1 MGPYHP
7 FRSYGACFYNQLGSK
22 VWEIR
27 TPTHTL
33 YTKPDNSKDYRQYS
47 VSVGGLPGHFN
58 CTDKSEC
65 LRRLSQH
72 LYCKLKTA
80 CCRSRNASQEL
91 GFDPVHC
98 LQQGRGD
105 TCLGIVQKSRL
116 LPFVF
121 PKLAFY
127 AYTRPS
133 PVHRQLC
140 VLVGGHRRP
149 ISLHLAALRGNFL
162 VGLCLALAATARF
175 LIKGA
180 PVLTIPGLFPS
191 PFSFGFRLPSGTA
204 ASCALIT
211 GAPRLPILG
220 LFAFSFTFGLRLVFL
235 AAAILDAGL
244 ILISERSR
252 TGPGPAHALHAPI
265 LCHAGT

>member
-1 MGPYHP
+1 MHAHRIFGLRPCKQHLATRFRGRREFGTVLILWLNHSQQECMGPYHP

-105 TCLGIVQKSRL
+105 TCLGIVQK
-116 LPFVF
+116 
-121 PKLAFY
+121 
-127 AYTRPS
+127 
-133 PVHRQLC
+133 
-140 VLVGGHRRP
+140 
-149 ISLHLAALRGNFL
+149 
-162 VGLCLALAATARF
+162 
-175 LIKGA
+175 
-180 PVLTIPGLFPS
+180 
-191 PFSFGFRLPSGTA
+191 
-204 ASCALIT
+204 
-211 GAPRLPILG
+211 
-220 LFAFSFTFGLRLVFL
+220 FGLGKRRIVDYARLQYL
-235 AAAILDAGL
+235 KY
-244 ILISERSR
+244 
-252 TGPGPAHALHAPI
+252 T
-265 LCHAGT
+265 